1 MGWFTK
7 EAKALGVEIGRQ
19 GSILIFGRAPRKK
32 HKQQHNKKTGAQK
45 QYEQVQRWA
54 KSNGFK

>member
-7 EAKALGVEIGRQ
+7 EAKALGAEIGRQ
-19 GSILIFGRAPRKK
+19 GSILIFGKPPRKK
-32 HKQQHNKKTGAQK
+32 PKKYHKKKSGAQR

-54 KSNGFK
+54 KSKGFK